1 MIFPRK
7 ELQQKYMS
15 ISHLKKCSTLFLCV
29 LMYSFTTTVFS
40 QEKDTLIQQLDT
52 IAFKKTLQGKS
63 LYPLVLEM
71 YKEIDVDFLKTSII
85 AKHIENT
92 YLASENPKE
101 KAGAYISLYVW
112 EVEKGNTDKAMSL
125 VAKGIKISREIN
137 NDSLRYLGL
146 LRKGASHFNKADY
159 KPALKLY
166 YEALAIAKK
175 EKNIKNEIFVKNNIA
190 LVRLQAKDKE
200 GAIETFLD
208 ILNQAGKQ
216 PDLLSQGAK
225 LGVYVNICGAYIY
238 LEDYDAAA
246 DNCEIGMKINE
257 EKKDPMSSVHLLSAF
272 AEIARSKK
280 EFEKSH
286 QLLDEAQRIMD
297 KRFGKENLSLFLKLY
312 KAKTYYDEQKYQL
325 AVDELLK
332 IEELKSDYDYKHEI
346 LGIQEMYYY
355 LAKSYK
361 ELGNTEE
368 AIKYYDKA
376 QEIGNEND
384 KKRDEINA
392 NLVKKYDLVELKEE
406 IEELQYKSKKTKV
419 FYLLGMLL
427 LGIIIVGLILF
438 NKKQQRKNK
447 ARFALLMQQLDEKRE
462 KGKLRTEIKHV
473 ERKIEAV
480 IEPKESSKIKPAEID
495 PKMQEI
501 LKKLEEFEEK
511 ELFISN
517 DNTLVE
523 VAKKIQTNTT
533 YLSKVINTHKEKSF
547 TSYITDLRVDY
558 AIERLSHD
566 RKFRSFTIGAIAQE
580 VGFKRSESFA
590 KAFKVKTGLYP
601 SYFIK
606 ELEKQL
612 SSESE

>member
-7 ELQQKYMS
+7 ELQQNHMS

-40 QEKDTLIQQLDT
+40 QEKDTLTQQLDT
-52 IAFKKTLQGKS
+52 IAYKKTLEGKS
-63 LYPLVLEM
+63 LRKLVLELFE
-71 YKEIDVDFLKTSII
+71 YYDSIPLKATIVSDRIERTYMTSG
-85 AKHIENT
+85 T
-92 YLASENPKE
+92 LKE
-101 KAGAYISLYVW
+101 KAGASISLYVW
-112 EVEKGNTDKAMSL
+112 EDKKGNTDKAMSL
-125 VAKGIKISREIN
+125 LDKGIKISREIN
-137 NDSLRYLGL
+137 NDSLLYLGL
-146 LRKGASHFNKADY
+146 LRKGVEHFHRADY

-166 YEALAIAKK
+166 YEALALAKK
-175 EKNIKNEIFVKNNIA
+175 EKNIKNEIFVKSNIA
-190 LVRLQAKDKE
+190 LVRMQAKDRE
-200 GAIETFLD
+200 GAVETFLD
-208 ILNQAGKQ
+208 ILNQTEEQ
-216 PDLLSQGAK
+216 PDLLSLKSK
-225 LGVYVNICGAYIY
+225 LNIYLNICGVYIY
-238 LEDYDAAA
+238 LEDYDAAV
-246 DNCEIGMKINE
+246 DYCEIGMKINE
-257 EKKDPMSSVHLLSAF
+257 RAKDPMSSVHFLSAF
-272 AEIARSKK
+272 AEVARDKK

-286 QLLDEAQRIMD
+286 QLLDEAQTIMD
-297 KRFGKENLSLFLKLY
+297 KRFGQDNLSFFLKFY

-332 IEELKSDYDYKHEI
+332 IEELKSDYDYEHEI
-346 LGIQEMYYY
+346 LSIQEMYYY

-361 ELGNTEE
+361 ELGNMEE

-376 QEIGNEND
+376 QEIDNEND
-384 KKRDEINA
+384 KKRDEINT

-427 LGIIIVGLILF
+427 LGIVIVGLILF

-447 ARFALLMQQLDEKRE
+447 ARFALLMQELEEKRE
-462 KGKLRTEIKHV
+462 KGKLRTEIKQADQKV
-473 ERKIEAV
+473 VAV
-480 IEPKESSKIKPAEID
+480 ATPKQVSKAKPAEID
-495 PKMQEI
+495 PKMAEI
-501 LKKLEEFEEK
+501 LNKLEEFEEK
-511 ELFISN
+511 ELFLSK
-517 DNTLVE
+517 DSTLVE

-580 VGFKRSESFA
+580 IGFKRSESFS

-612 SSESE
+612 ISDSD